1 MAAPTTLPV
10 LDRTAIMNET
20 DISFC
25 NSPIHIRLQNALQ
38 DATIES
44 AYIYIWIWNGAQNKT
59 LSKPNQTLYKAKVS
73 ASDTYINF
81 EISELIKSFLVSPSN
96 APNTN
101 QPNFSYNE
109 VDNPAITGQ
118 GVFWQIVADITSA
131 GVTTRFNYRTS
142 FATLGYR
149 YDEEQTA
156 TNVYS
161 ATLPTYERWYNNRIH
176 NYISQAF
183 DLSTSVATATTGN
196 IIEVTDV
203 TPPTNWT
210 RESRDPYLIV
220 FLNKLGL
227 WDMFTPHGK
236 ATIANKKTMTT
247 NNVNYRDPSKV
258 DNSYTHSKLTDN
270 FDIEQTITI
279 NTGSLT
285 EDMVNIV
292 EQIVYSPKVYLVK
305 FKGDLREESTIGITI
320 DNNYVTID
328 DLNTTID
335 GKTVTEEYLLKYK
348 THRQIPVILTDTD
361 FQIKNRVNDKN
372 QIDYNLK
379 FETTTNKI
387 NDIR

>member
-38 DATIES
+38 DNTIES

-59 LSKPNQTLYKAKVS
+59 LANPNQTLYKAKVS
-73 ASDTYINF
+73 AYDTYINF

-236 ATIANKKTMTT
+236 ATTTNKKTMTT

-305 FKGDLREESTIGITI
+305 FKGDLREESTIGMTI